1 MIYTRKLKG
10 IIPVV
15 VTTLNKDQSIDI
27 ASQKKLINFLS
38 EKKVGGFWCLG
49 TGSEDMNLSFEKRVT
64 AAKVLCESNAGKLP
78 LILGAGFYCFEDTI
92 NFIEET
98 NNLDFDSYHIMP
110 YHPKLSMKMLV
121 KYYKNL
127 ADFSKKPIWLYTS
140 ANWCQSFKPD
150 FVEALK
156 SHNNIA
162 GIKFSSSNTVDQLK
176 VLNMQSEKFQVITAV
191 ANQLFVTLNMGS
203 QATTSSLASAL
214 PEVLIEIYDEFKRGN
229 INQSMSKHKILMK
242 FLSLLP
248 KTIKKDNFLGG
259 AEEKYILEKR
269 KICKPFMTSYYR
281 CLSDEEKI
289 ITDKALESCN
299 YLRFIGNA

>member
-98 NNLDFDSYHIMP
+98 NNLVFDSYHTFISAYDK
-110 YHPKLSMKMLV
+110 YH
-121 KYYKNL
+121 YYK
-127 ADFSKKPIWLYTS
+127 D
-140 ANWCQSFKPD
+140 
-150 FVEALK
+150 
-156 SHNNIA
+156 
-162 GIKFSSSNTVDQLK
+162 
-176 VLNMQSEKFQVITAV
+176 
-191 ANQLFVTLNMGS
+191 
-203 QATTSSLASAL
+203 
-214 PEVLIEIYDEFKRGN
+214 
-229 INQSMSKHKILMK
+229 
-242 FLSLLP
+242 
-248 KTIKKDNFLGG
+248 
-259 AEEKYILEKR
+259 
-269 KICKPFMTSYYR
+269 MT
-281 CLSDEEKI
+281 K
-289 ITDKALESCN
+289 
-299 YLRFIGNA
+299 